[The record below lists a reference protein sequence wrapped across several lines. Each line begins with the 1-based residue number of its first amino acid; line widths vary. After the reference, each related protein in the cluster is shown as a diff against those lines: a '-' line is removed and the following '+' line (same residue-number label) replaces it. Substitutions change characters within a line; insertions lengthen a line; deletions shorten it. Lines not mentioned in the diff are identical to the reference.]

1 MSTPIARPRQRALRQ
16 DAIRN
21 EQALINAVG
30 ELLKQDPAMANMA
43 AVAERAGLSLATAYR
58 YFPTLD
64 HLHRRFMLSVI
75 ERLSE
80 SIEGLTS
87 TGTQRFEDILR
98 RWLVVVAEYGP
109 AMVLVRSRDGFLT
122 RLAAGEAHTT
132 ALDKIWGSAIRQ
144 MLHDNGVA
152 EDQYPFALTLHNS
165 LVNSRE
171 VLDLRTATG
180 MTDDE
185 LVAHYSSIYR
195 AALNGLKRAI
205 DSTQS
210 DRPE

>member
-1 MSTPIARPRQRALRQ
+1 VPTPIARPRQRALRQ

-21 EQALINAVG
+21 EQALVEAVG
-30 ELLKQDPAMANMA
+30 ELLKQDPASATMA

-80 SIEGLTS
+80 SIDGLTS

-98 RWLVVVAEYGP
+98 RWLDVVAEYGP

-132 ALDKIWGSAIRQ
+132 ALDKTWGSAIRQ
-144 MLHDNGVA
+144 MLSDIGVA
-152 EDQYPFALTLHNS
+152 EDQYPFALALHNS

-171 VLDLRTATG
+171 VMDLRTVTG
-180 MTDDE
+180 MNDDE
-185 LVAHYSSIYR
+185 LVAHYSRIYR
-195 AALNGLKRAI
+195 AALKGLKRS
-205 DSTQS
+205 DPPRS